1 MGTHS
6 TALSR
11 AMGAAIVS
19 LGLCSAAASLPVRAA
34 DPATLALKGGDGL
47 AACASCHGQDGAGQ
61 ASFPRLAGLDA
72 GYLQR
77 QLDSFANGTRVNPVM
92 QPVAN
97 ALSAADRA
105 AMAVYYAALPVPA
118 SLVNRPATPNTDR
131 SAGARLVREGAW
143 QKGVP
148 ACEQCHARD
157 GGGVGAAFPPIT
169 GQPAGYLSAQLN
181 AWKSGTRKNDPLQ
194 LMQSVTRQLTA
205 EEIAAVSEWLAKQP
219 ARGGGG
225 R

>member
-1 MGTHS
+1 
-6 TALSR
+6 
-11 AMGAAIVS
+11 MGAAIVS

-118 SLVNRPATPNTDR
+118 SLVNRPAAPNTDR